1 MEKNFLLH
9 LGPGKVHQAGPLGK
23 MLDLSIASRLKKVD
37 YVNLVDPFRFRY
49 ENDNAWRCEFWGK
62 VVRSAILSWCGNRD
76 PELLQIIKS
85 TVNDMLSTQTPDGC
99 ISSYPAEKQTSGWDV
114 WGRKYVLLTLARYY
128 NFVER
133 DERIPEACSR
143 LLSHLMTQL
152 GPDAKDILDSGCHD
166 GLASSSI
173 LDAVVEIWRITH
185 EEKFLKYAEWIVS
198 RGGSKKHNI
207 FKAVLEGVPPCELG
221 NGKAYEMMSC
231 FQGLAELYVET
242 GKPEYLKAVKAFYE
256 AVRDREIFI
265 TGVGGSKDP
274 VGEFWNDTALRQ
286 LETDCGGFGE
296 TCVTVT
302 WLHYCECVLRLTG
315 DPQVADE
322 LERSLYNGILG
333 GVDLDGASWVHV
345 NPTPLAGI
353 SCKQSAPDQIGKCF
367 KKPFDNHDCCR
378 AQGPEGLAMSSYTAA
393 FTRGDTLFVNFYEDA
408 EIEFGT
414 PAGQTGKIRISG
426 GYPAS
431 FNVRLELQLPQR
443 EMFTLALR
451 IPAWSGKKT
460 VVYHDG
466 LKLFSRR
473 LFGDGVQYF
482 RFATEWQD
490 GDSLVIRFDRNIRV
504 LRNAD
509 RTAVMCGPLVM
520 VQDRRFGTP
529 DAVLRDL
536 DFELAEPPESCLA
549 GLMNRHGQYLIDYA
563 SAGKPFD
570 PENTLCIWMK
580 TKK

>member
-1 MEKNFLLH
+1 MKNPVLLQN
-9 LGPGKVHQAGPLGK
+9 VRQTGPLGK
-23 MLDLSIASRLKKVD
+23 MLDLSIANRLKKVD

-62 VVRSAILSWCGNRD
+62 VVRSAILSWCGDPD
-76 PELLQIIKS
+76 PELRQIIKS
-85 TVNDMLSTQTPDGC
+85 TVDDMLSTQTPDGC
-99 ISSYPAEKQTSGWDV
+99 ISSYPAELQTGGWDV
-114 WGRKYVLLTLARYY
+114 WGRKYVLLALIRYY
-128 NFVER
+128 NFIER
-133 DERIPEACSR
+133 DERIPAACSR

-173 LDAVVEIWRITH
+173 LDAVVETWRITN
-185 EEKFLKYAEWIVS
+185 ERKFLDFAQWIVS

-207 FKAVLEGVPPCELG
+207 FKAVLEGVPPYGIG

-231 FQGLAELYVET
+231 FQGLAELYIEV
-242 GKPEYLKAVKAFYE
+242 GNPEYLEAVKAFYE

-378 AQGPEGLAMSSYTAA
+378 AQGPEGLAMSFYTAA
-393 FTRGDTLFVNFYEDA
+393 FAQDDTLIINFYEDA
-408 EIEFGT
+408 EIDFVSPG
-414 PAGQTGKIRISG
+414 GQPGRIRISG

-431 FNVRLELQLPQR
+431 ANVRIDLQLEKTER
-443 EMFTLALR
+443 FTLALR

-460 VVYHDG
+460 AVYRNG
-466 LKLFSRR
+466 LKRFSRR
-473 LFGDGVQYF
+473 LFGDGGQYF
-482 RFATEWQD
+482 RFSTEWRD

-504 LRNAD
+504 LRNED
-509 RTAVMCGPLVM
+509 RAAVLCGPLVM
-520 VQDRRFGTP
+520 VQDRRFGMP
-529 DAVLRDL
+529 DSVLLDL
-536 DFELAEPPESCLA
+536 DFELAEVPEKCLA
-549 GLMNRHGQYLIDYA
+549 GLMNQHGQYLIDYA

-580 TKK
+580 TK

>member
-1 MEKNFLLH
+1 MKMKKSVLLH
-9 LGPGKVHQAGPLGK
+9 LGPGKVRQSGPLGK
-23 MLDLSIASRLKKVD
+23 MLDLSIANRLKKVD
-37 YVNLVDPFRFRY
+37 YVHLVDPFRFRY

-62 VVRSAILSWCGNRD
+62 VLRSAILSWHGNPD
-76 PELLQIIKS
+76 PELRQIIKT
-85 TVNDMLSTQTPDGC
+85 TVDDMLSTQTPDGC
-99 ISSYPAEKQTSGWDV
+99 ISSYPAEKQTGGWDV
-114 WGRKYVLLTLARYY
+114 WGRKYVLLTLVRYY
-128 NFVER
+128 NFIER
-133 DERIPEACSR
+133 DDRIPEACSR
-143 LLSHLMTQL
+143 LLSHLMTQI

-173 LDAVVEIWRITH
+173 LDAVVETWRITR
-185 EEKFLKYAEWIVS
+185 EKKFLKYAEWIVS

-207 FKAVLEGVPPCELG
+207 FKVVLEGVHPCELG

-256 AVRDREIFI
+256 AVRDREIFV

-286 LETDCGGFGE
+286 IEMDCGGFGE

-333 GVDLDGASWVHV
+333 GVNVDGASWVHV

-367 KKPFDNHDCCR
+367 NKPYDGHDCCR
-378 AQGPEGLAMSSYTAA
+378 AQGPEGLAMSPYTAA
-393 FTRGDTLFVNFYEDA
+393 FMQADTVFVNFYEDS
-408 EIEFGT
+408 EIEFAT
-414 PAGQTGKIRISG
+414 PAGQTGKLRISG

-431 FNVRLELQLPQR
+431 LNVRFEMRLPKAEQ
-443 EMFTLALR
+443 FTLALR
-451 IPAWSGKKT
+451 IPAWSTETAVYLNGKT
-460 VVYHDG
+460 VSAEPGKYCLIERKWG
-466 LKLFSRR
+466 KS
-473 LFGDGVQYF
+473 
-482 RFATEWQD
+482 EN
-490 GDSLVIRFDRNIRV
+490 LVIRFDRNIRV

-509 RTAVMCGPLVM
+509 RAAVMCGPLVM

-529 DAVLRDL
+529 DAVLSDL
-536 DFELAEPPESCLA
+536 DFELAEAPETCLV
-549 GLMNRHGQYLIDYA
+549 GLMNQHGQYLIDYA

-580 TKK
+580 CRW

>member
-1 MEKNFLLH
+1 MKKKVLLH
-9 LGPGKVHQAGPLGK
+9 LGPGKVRQSGPLGK
-23 MLDLSIASRLKKVD
+23 MLDLSIANRLKKVD
-37 YVNLVDPFRFRY
+37 YVHLVDPFRFRY
-49 ENDNAWRCEFWGK
+49 ESDNAWRCEFWGK
-62 VVRSAILSWCGNRD
+62 VLRSAILSWCGNRD

-99 ISSYPAEKQTSGWDV
+99 ISSYPAEKQTGGWDV

-128 NFVER
+128 NFIER

-152 GPDAKDILDSGCHD
+152 GPDAKDILDSGCHE

-173 LDAVVEIWRITH
+173 LDAVVETWRITR
-185 EEKFLKYAEWIVS
+185 EKKFLKYAEWIVS

-207 FKAVLEGVPPCELG
+207 FKTVLEGVPPRELG

-231 FQGLAELYVET
+231 FQGLAELYAET

-315 DPQVADE
+315 DPKVADE

-333 GVDLDGASWVHV
+333 GVDVDGASWVHV

-367 KKPFDNHDCCR
+367 KKPYDGHDCCR

-393 FTRGDTLFVNFYEDA
+393 FTHGDTLFVNFYEDA
-408 EIEFGT
+408 EIEFDT
-414 PAGQTGKIRISG
+414 PAGQTGKLRISG

-431 FNVRLELQLPQR
+431 LNVRFEMRLPKAEQ
-443 EMFTLALR
+443 FTLALR
-451 IPAWSGKKT
+451 IPAWSTETAVYLNGKT
-460 VVYHDG
+460 VSADPGEYCLIERKWG
-466 LKLFSRR
+466 RS
-473 LFGDGVQYF
+473 
-482 RFATEWQD
+482 EN
-490 GDSLVIRFDRNIRV
+490 LVIRFDRNIRV
-504 LRNAD
+504 LSNAD
-509 RTAVMCGPLVM
+509 RAAVMCGPLVM

-529 DAVLRDL
+529 DAALNDL
-536 DFELAEPPESCLA
+536 DFELAQTPETCLA
-549 GLMNRHGQYLIDYA
+549 GLMNQHGQYLIDYA